1 MEDTG
6 TPAASQRRMRPKRPE
21 YYVQILDTWR
31 VMDMPGTRSHD
42 IELADVFIGDAG
54 KVALG
59 RDVDSD

>member
-1 MEDTG
+1 
-6 TPAASQRRMRPKRPE
+6 MRPKRPE